1 MDPEPGELR
10 DFPEPNILVNDDLAH
25 PFASPP
31 DAQTVNRL
39 DASDSDLTFKS
50 AQSMELDNN
59 SETKIIQ
66 DDNEVTEHAFDNDT
80 DEEKDQQNSFIEELI
95 ANIKSFDMNEYNS
108 MIKKLNEKL
117 KYLETESERAQRIT
131 THFEK

>member
-10 DFPEPNILVNDDLAH
+10 DFPEPNILVTDDLAH

-31 DAQTVNRL
+31 DAQIVNRL

-50 AQSMELDNN
+50 AQSME
-59 SETKIIQ
+59 S
-66 DDNEVTEHAFDNDT
+66 DNEVTEHAFDNDT

-95 ANIKSFDMNEYNS
+95 TNIKSFDMNEYNS
-108 MIKKLNEKL
+108 IIKKLNEKL